1 MATNFRQLTKLTC
14 VINSTAISFSF
25 FNLKQKQK
33 KKISVRPI
41 PKAIMTFAGRFEV
54 RAILVLGLAFSC
66 CVAESTLRRGLVGAA
81 GPTDFNVN
89 SYGAKADGKTDNVE
103 VS

>member
-1 MATNFRQLTKLTC
+1 
-14 VINSTAISFSF
+14 
-25 FNLKQKQK
+25 
-33 KKISVRPI
+33 
-41 PKAIMTFAGRFEV
+41 MTIAGRFEV

-103 VS
+103 EYYGGHNSDDSRNFF